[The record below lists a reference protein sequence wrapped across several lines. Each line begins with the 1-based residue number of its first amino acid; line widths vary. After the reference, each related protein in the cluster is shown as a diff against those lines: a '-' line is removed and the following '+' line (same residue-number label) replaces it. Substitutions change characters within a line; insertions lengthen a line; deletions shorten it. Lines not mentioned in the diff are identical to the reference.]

1 MRGVCGYE
9 ISISAKIGNH
19 IIQVITVGYTMV
31 NLGNIR
37 KVLHV
42 ERFHKGC
49 FLFGKWFKEITFCN
63 KDAFN
68 WTVSHSGEVADRWR
82 DG

>member
-1 MRGVCGYE
+1 MDMKLVWS
-9 ISISAKIGNH
+9 IISAKIGNH
-19 IIQVITVGYTMV
+19 IIQVITVGHTTV
-31 NLGNIR
+31 NLGSIR

-49 FLFGKWFKEITFCN
+49 FLFRKWFEEITFCS

-68 WTVSHSGEVADRWR
+68 WTVSHSREVVERWR